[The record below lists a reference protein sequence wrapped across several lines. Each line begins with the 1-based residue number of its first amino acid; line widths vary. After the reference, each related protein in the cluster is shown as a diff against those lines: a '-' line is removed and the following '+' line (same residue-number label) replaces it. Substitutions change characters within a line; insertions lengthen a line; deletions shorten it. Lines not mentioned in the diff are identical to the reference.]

1 MQKKK
6 LAIVGYGDFGRFIKT
21 HLDKYFD
28 VLVYSSYYEGA
39 SSLQEIIVCDYI
51 VFALTMDKLESVCKE
66 MQHNID
72 KKSIIIDVCS
82 VKVKPLYIL
91 KQYFPN
97 NQILG
102 THPIFGPQ
110 SGRDGIEGLPIVL
123 SNVSLDTDTYEG
135 IKKFLTEKLS
145 LNTIELSPVE
155 HDKQMSYVQGLS
167 HFIGRALEIMDIK
180 EYDTATKSY
189 KQLISL
195 KNLLGNDSWE
205 LYKTIQNHNPYTEK
219 VRNDFL
225 HILNNLEQ
233 KIKE

>member
-6 LAIVGYGDFGRFIKT
+6 LGIVGYGDFGRFIKVY
-21 HLDKYFD
+21 LDKYFD
-28 VLVYSSYYEGA
+28 VLVYSSHYEGTA
-39 SSLQEIIVCDYI
+39 SLQEISTCDYL
-51 VFALTMDKLESVCKE
+51 VFALTMDRLESVCKE
-66 MQHNID
+66 MQHVLA
-72 KKSIIIDVCS
+72 KETIIIDVCS
-82 VKVKPLYIL
+82 VKVKPLQII
-91 KQYFPN
+91 KQYFPD

-110 SGRDGIEGLPIVL
+110 SGRDGIQGLPIVL
-123 SNVSLDTDTYEG
+123 SNISLDVNKYEL
-135 IKKFLTEKLS
+135 IKNFLTEKLS
-145 LNTIELSPVE
+145 LRIIELTPDE

-219 VRNDFL
+219 VRTDFL
-225 HILNNLEQ
+225 YILNNLEQ